1 MIKYQIKNSIDLLYQ
16 LLGSFIFFLLAFF
29 ISRLTANNDIYVQL
43 LAIDG
48 ILSELDFSGVG
59 QHPVGIAMVASLFKL
74 CKLDPLICLYFL
86 QPVLCG
92 LCFWI
97 LFRLVRSVMPDKHAF
112 FITFSSLSSLVLIQ
126 SMHQVTAE
134 IISLVAILFFIS
146 YVWKNIIQDQ
156 NMNFKIISIMVILS
170 WMAILCRHTAM
181 FIIVGVLI
189 FFYLNNI
196 FSRLKLFLIGTIIL
210 FPGVIKGLFFY
221 KEIVRTHNLFSFN
234 TPLIIITQLS
244 KHFLDFTEIILP
256 YSLHLNRAPLL
267 KGLICL
273 ICLFIF
279 LLMIWQKKDSDTGF
293 NRKKLLGDYFF
304 TIGISYYCILSFA
317 SVYCNY
323 NYSDLYRVSGFGIL
337 FILNGFWLYIFSY
350 AIKWRKY
357 ILIILMISSITKISY
372 GLRYEILSERHRF
385 LFQDYR
391 RSVNSII
398 DYEDGRREEVFVYIG
413 EHWEDINLF
422 YLLKYYDLIYSL
434 PFEVSQ
440 YKDQKE
446 KTSSVIL
453 CTEKDLN
460 HFQVLKYRF
469 NKIPGLDKVYSVVN

>member
-1 MIKYQIKNSIDLLYQ
+1 
-16 LLGSFIFFLLAFF
+16 
-29 ISRLTANNDIYVQL
+29 
-43 LAIDG
+43 
-48 ILSELDFSGVG
+48 
-59 QHPVGIAMVASLFKL
+59 
-74 CKLDPLICLYFL
+74 
-86 QPVLCG
+86 
-92 LCFWI
+92 
-97 LFRLVRSVMPDKHAF
+97 
-112 FITFSSLSSLVLIQ
+112 
-126 SMHQVTAE
+126 
-134 IISLVAILFFIS
+134 
-146 YVWKNIIQDQ
+146 
-156 NMNFKIISIMVILS
+156 
-170 WMAILCRHTAM
+170 
-181 FIIVGVLI
+181 
-189 FFYLNNI
+189 
-196 FSRLKLFLIGTIIL
+196 
-210 FPGVIKGLFFY
+210 
-221 KEIVRTHNLFSFN
+221 
-234 TPLIIITQLS
+234 
-244 KHFLDFTEIILP
+244 
-256 YSLHLNRAPLL
+256 
-267 KGLICL
+267 
-273 ICLFIF
+273 
-279 LLMIWQKKDSDTGF
+279 MIWQKKDSDTGF

-398 DYEDGRREEVFVYIG
+398 DYVDGRREEVFVYIG
-413 EHWEDINLF
+413 EPWEDINLF